1 MTNVLIATGFL
12 IASITTFILGYR
24 RVFQA
29 DIITGLMYIALG
41 SFLAFGFSGFTLE

>member
-1 MTNVLIATGFL
+1 MLNVMISTGFL
-12 IASITTFILGYR
+12 VASITSFILGYR

-41 SFLAFGFSGFTLE
+41 SFLAFGFSGFML